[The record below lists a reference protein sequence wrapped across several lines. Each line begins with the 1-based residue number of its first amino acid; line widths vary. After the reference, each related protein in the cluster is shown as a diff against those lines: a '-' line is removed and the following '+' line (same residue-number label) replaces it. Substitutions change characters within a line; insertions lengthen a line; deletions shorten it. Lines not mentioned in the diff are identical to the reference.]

1 MGSHVW
7 AIALVLAAASLL
19 CAGCTTT
26 AENDTSDDAARVEML
41 ALLGDMQGAVT
52 GNLTA
57 IDRAAAETAAGLES
71 TGLSGPEAEAL
82 LDGALAADPSVSTA
96 IVVARNGTVT
106 AARPA
111 DIGLVGSNLGEQA
124 VVQEVFDRKAPVMS
138 DLFLLAQG
146 GYAATIEYPVFSPDE
161 KVIGMVSIT
170 FLPDRLVGGHADAAV
185 KGTPYTVMA
194 AQTGGRVLYDADPE
208 EIGKETF
215 NESLY
220 ADFPEVLETAR
231 SFSGNWSGHAASSF
245 YDAGVGGV
253 VRKEAYWTTVGLHG
267 TEWRLIVILPLV

>member
-1 MGSHVW
+1 MESHVW
-7 AIALVLAAASLL
+7 AIALALAAASLL
-19 CAGCTTT
+19 CAGCTAP
-26 AENDTSDDAARVEML
+26 AESGASDDAARVEML
-41 ALLGDMQGAVT
+41 SLLGGMQGAVT

-71 TGLSGPEAEAL
+71 AGLSGPRAEAL
-82 LDGALAADPSVSTA
+82 LDGALAVDPSVYSA

-111 DIGLVGSNLGEQA
+111 GIGLVGSNLGEQA
-124 VVQEVFDRKAPVMS
+124 VVREVFDRKAPVMS
-138 DLFLLAQG
+138 DLFPLAEG
-146 GYAATIEYPVFSPDE
+146 GYAATIECPVFSPDE
-161 KVIGMVSIT
+161 KMIGLVSVA
-170 FLPDRLVGGHADAAV
+170 FLPDRLVGGHAEATV

-194 AQTGGRVLYDADPE
+194 AQSGGRVLYDADPE

-220 ADFPEVLETAR
+220 ADFPEVLDTAR
-231 SFSGNWSGHAASSF
+231 SFSDNWSGHAAYSF
-245 YDAGVGGV
+245 YDTGFGGV

-267 TEWRLIVILPLV
+267 TEWRLVIIRPLV